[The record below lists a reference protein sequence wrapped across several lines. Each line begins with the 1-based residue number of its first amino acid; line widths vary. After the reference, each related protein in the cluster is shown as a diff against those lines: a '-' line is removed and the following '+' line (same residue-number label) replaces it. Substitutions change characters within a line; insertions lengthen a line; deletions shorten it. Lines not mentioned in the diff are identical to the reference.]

1 MASLRITN
9 DLFERAL
16 DDSLKDFVHIR
27 QIKEE
32 QKRCLRSLAEKKDV
46 FGILPTGFGKSLIF
60 QILPRVLKVLWSLDK
75 TSVLVVTPLV
85 SIMKD
90 QVEEMRRLG
99 LKAFAI
105 GLCDEEMERELRA
118 TADVDIIYGSPESL
132 CSPVWAKEL
141 KDGQLGK
148 QIVCLV
154 VDEAHAVSA
163 WGEVTSKTKQR
174 GKKQPFREAFARV
187 KDLRSFLPGLPILAL
202 TASVKVKD
210 RSSLWKSC
218 GMVDPIIVDVAPN
231 KENICLEFHK
241 IADEKDALKNLKWVA
256 SMIQQEKEKTPQTI
270 IFCKTFNDIANV
282 VSYLLMNLRGMAFVE
297 RDGKK
302 LPLLGVYHAKTWD
315 TQKKKTEED
324 FKESGI
330 QRVVVATC
338 ALGMGINFQNVEYV
352 LHFGPPQTVT
362 EIIQQSSRAGRSG
375 QQAFSVVYATNRQL
389 SKSDKDVK
397 GVVNSETCMRV
408 ALYQHFQETPSSK
421 EPGHLCCT
429 VCRKNCKCDGDG
441 CTMADVPHLSAPQL
455 TVQCPNNQSR
465 NLSVMDKDDLNLAL
479 NELKEKYSA
488 GVVSLFHEE
497 TIMPWVYSKFG
508 E

>member
-163 WGEVTSKTKQR
+163 W
-174 GKKQPFREAFARV
+174 
-187 KDLRSFLPGLPILAL
+187 
-202 TASVKVKD
+202 
-210 RSSLWKSC
+210 
-218 GMVDPIIVDVAPN
+218 
-231 KENICLEFHK
+231 
-241 IADEKDALKNLKWVA
+241 
-256 SMIQQEKEKTPQTI
+256 
-270 IFCKTFNDIANV
+270 
-282 VSYLLMNLRGMAFVE
+282 
-297 RDGKK
+297 
-302 LPLLGVYHAKTWD
+302 
-315 TQKKKTEED
+315 
-324 FKESGI
+324 
-330 QRVVVATC
+330 
-338 ALGMGINFQNVEYV
+338 
-352 LHFGPPQTVT
+352 
-362 EIIQQSSRAGRSG
+362 
-375 QQAFSVVYATNRQL
+375 
-389 SKSDKDVK
+389 
-397 GVVNSETCMRV
+397 
-408 ALYQHFQETPSSK
+408 
-421 EPGHLCCT
+421 
-429 VCRKNCKCDGDG
+429 
-441 CTMADVPHLSAPQL
+441 
-455 TVQCPNNQSR
+455 
-465 NLSVMDKDDLNLAL
+465 
-479 NELKEKYSA
+479 
-488 GVVSLFHEE
+488 
-497 TIMPWVYSKFG
+497 
-508 E
+508 